1 MFCFGEWV
9 TSFILE
15 KISAYYSIHNN
26 HSLSII
32 FSNKNIATFKQQLGQ
47 LTPKIILRVF
57 FLVSTTVLWYTTEVL
72 YIVGI
77 LSHGILKGHL
87 VICEPYFEKW
97 WSRVSFCLFHFYHFP
112 VLRMTLVPYWIHI
125 EKSQHIQW
133 ISLERFSHSQCAA
146 VPILHPQTG
155 NPFVILICLLGLL
168 VEFCCQLFESQRRA
182 KLVVK
187 FGADELLEAL
197 LSHG

>member
-57 FLVSTTVLWYTTEVL
+57 FLVSTTVLRYTTEVL

-97 WSRVSFCLFHFYHFP
+97 WSRVSF
-112 VLRMTLVPYWIHI
+112 
-125 EKSQHIQW
+125 
-133 ISLERFSHSQCAA
+133 
-146 VPILHPQTG
+146 
-155 NPFVILICLLGLL
+155 LL
-168 VEFCCQLFESQRRA
+168 VSFLSLSSPKDDFGSLLNSYWKKSTHTVDFTGAFLSLSVCCCPHSSSPNGKSICNTYMSLRPSGR
-182 KLVVK
+182 V
-187 FGADELLEAL
+187 L
-197 LSHG
+197 LSIVWKSEES